1 MSHDSLSQ
9 CLEYPPTTS
18 GSCHLVLS
26 VRAYSP
32 GIATA
37 LARFAGAQSK
47 ERKGSNFAG
56 NTDVATN
63 NVGLCFADCCLALA
77 KNMLFRSPVK
87 HTLNDVVGNVDK

>member
-1 MSHDSLSQ
+1 M
-9 CLEYPPTTS
+9 
-18 GSCHLVLS
+18 
-26 VRAYSP
+26 
-32 GIATA
+32 
-37 LARFAGAQSK
+37 ARFDPFLSLDCARVEGVGAQSK